1 MDNRREITE
10 KKQFP
15 EMYEYE
21 ESIEDLIV
29 NSKSESKVRTHQE

>member
-1 MDNRREITE
+1 MDSQDITE

-15 EMYEYE
+15 EIYEYE
-21 ESIEDLIV
+21 ESIEVLTV